1 MRPCTSFVGFLLL
14 FAVACDA
21 AADVRSLDAGAALAA
36 AEAAV
41 GTMPADF
48 TLLDR
53 ERRPVRLSSYRGR
66 PLVVSFIYTGCFT
79 VCPVQTRT
87 LQKAVEGLNAL
98 LGPHQYRVVSIGFNQ
113 PFDTPEA
120 LAAFATRHGV
130 AAANWEFLSPRAADV
145 AALTRAF
152 GFSYVDT
159 PSGFEHVLGV
169 TIVDAT
175 GRIYRQVYGDRVDS
189 AALGEPLRQLLLNA
203 PVARGASA
211 DLGALLE
218 RVRLLCTIYDPDTGE
233 YRTDWALLF
242 EVIGGLGFF
251 VTVGVY
257 LWRERRAQWRIVPAK
272 GATS

>member
-1 MRPCTSFVGFLLL
+1 MRRYAELLGL
-14 FAVACDA
+14 LMLSAVAGA
-21 AADVRSLDAGAALAA
+21 ATADVRSLDAAQALAA
-36 AEAAV
+36 AEGAI
-41 GTMPADF
+41 GTVPGDF

-53 ERRPVRLSSYRGR
+53 ERRPVALSSFRGR

-79 VCPVQTRT
+79 VCPIQTRT
-87 LQKAVEGLNAL
+87 LQDAVKGLNAL
-98 LGPHQYRVVSIGFNQ
+98 LGPHQYNVVSIGFNQ

-120 LAAFATRHGV
+120 MAAFATRHGV
-130 AAANWEFLSPRAADV
+130 AAANWQFLSPRAVDV

-169 TIVDAT
+169 TLLDAS

-189 AALGEPLRQLLLNA
+189 AALGEPLRELLLKT
-203 PVARGASA
+203 PVARSA
-211 DLGALLE
+211 RPDLGALLD

-242 EVIGGLGFF
+242 ELLGGLGFF
-251 VTVGVY
+251 ITVGLY
-257 LWRERRAQWRIVPAK
+257 LLRERRAQLRLAPAK
-272 GATS
+272 GGAA

>member
-1 MRPCTSFVGFLLL
+1 MRRYAELIGLLML
-14 FAVACDA
+14 GLAAGA
-21 AADVRSLDAGAALAA
+21 AAEVRSLDAAQALRT

-41 GTMPADF
+41 GTVPGDF

-53 ERRPVRLSSYRGR
+53 ERRPVRLADYRGK

-87 LQKAVEGLNAL
+87 LQDAIKGLNAL
-98 LGPHQYRVVSIGFNQ
+98 LGPHQYRVISIGFNQ

-120 LAAFATRHGV
+120 LAAFATRHGIAV
-130 AAANWEFLSPRAADV
+130 DNWEFLSPRAEDV
-145 AALTRAF
+145 AAMTRDF
-152 GFSYVDT
+152 GFSYLDT

-169 TIVDAT
+169 TLVDAS

-189 AALGEPLRQLLLNA
+189 AALGEPLRELLLKT
-203 PVARGASA
+203 PVADSA
-211 DLGALLE
+211 RPSLAELLD
-218 RVRLLCTIYDPDTGE
+218 RVRLLCTVYDPDTGE

-242 EVIGGLGFF
+242 ELLGGLGFF

-257 LWRERRAQWRIVPAK
+257 LWRERRSQPRLTAAK
-272 GATS
+272 SGTA